1 MTTSDDN
8 KVSEDRREALRYAF
22 AIGSGAALASTLA
35 GPASAQTTADNT
47 LDRIRANK
55 VLRIAVLPGEL
66 PYFNKD
72 LATGTWSGFSIEMAN
87 DIAKLLDV
95 QLEYTESTYGNS
107 ILDLQSNKID
117 LGFALNPTPQRAL
130 VVDFCAT
137 VFPHPFGAMLK
148 KGIEARTWADINKPE
163 IRIAVDVGSANE
175 AVARRFAPNATIK
188 SLKSRDEVMLEMSS
202 GRVDCVVNALVLGL
216 TAIAKNPNLGT
227 YKILQSPSVAIPS
240 SMAVRREPDK
250 RWRDFLSVW
259 VDYNR
264 GIGQMREWFI
274 KGLSLSGV
282 KPEDVPVELNI
293 CPRRSKGISEPPHDR
308 RFLPDAATLSERL
321 RHDLDLVDDPAGEPS
336 VGGRVKP
343 ASLNGEAILADPV
356 SPIGYLVA
364 IRPDL
369 PELRA
374 LHDPVRVMATPT
386 CSVLNAPGTLIRLSG
401 NMHPIHRRHD
411 NFQLFGDSLTIGQQ
425 RP

>member
-1 MTTSDDN
+1 MLVAGAQGRRYAPRRLVQEDYVTTSDDQRI
-8 KVSEDRREALRYAF
+8 SEDRREALRYAL
-22 AIGSGAALASTLA
+22 AIGSGAALASAITTT
-35 GPASAQTTADNT
+35 PASAQAAADNT
-47 LDRIRANK
+47 LDRVRANK

-72 LATGTWSGFSIEMAN
+72 LASGTWSGFSIEMAN

-95 QLEYTESTYGNS
+95 KLEYVESTYGNS

-130 VVDFCAT
+130 VVDFT
-137 VFPHPFGAMLK
+137 GSVFQHPFGAMLT
-148 KGIEARTWADINKPE
+148 KGLEAKSWSDIDKPAVT
-163 IRIAVDVGSANE
+163 IAVDVGSANE
-175 AVARRFAPNATIK
+175 TVARRFAPNATIK

-227 YKILQSPSVAIPS
+227 YKILQTPAVAIPS

-264 GIGQMREWFI
+264 GIGQMREWFT
-274 KGLSLSGV
+274 KGLALSGV

-293 CPRRSKGISEPPHDR
+293 
-308 RFLPDAATLSERL
+308 
-321 RHDLDLVDDPAGEPS
+321 
-336 VGGRVKP
+336 
-343 ASLNGEAILADPV
+343 
-356 SPIGYLVA
+356 
-364 IRPDL
+364 
-369 PELRA
+369 
-374 LHDPVRVMATPT
+374 
-386 CSVLNAPGTLIRLSG
+386 
-401 NMHPIHRRHD
+401 
-411 NFQLFGDSLTIGQQ
+411 
-425 RP
+425 

>member
-1 MTTSDDN
+1 VTPSDDS
-8 KVSEDRREALRYAF
+8 KADDSRISQDRREALRYAL

-35 GPASAQTTADNT
+35 SPAAAQAGADNT
-47 LDRIRANK
+47 LDRIRADK

-72 LATGTWSGFSIEMAN
+72 LVAGTWSGFSIEMAN

-95 QLEYTESTYGNS
+95 QLEYSESTYGNS
-107 ILDLQSNKID
+107 ILDLQANKID

-130 VVDFCAT
+130 VVDFTAT

-148 KGIEARTWADINKPE
+148 KGMEAKTSEIKTWADINKPE
-163 IRIAVDVGSANE
+163 VRIAVDVGSANE

-188 SLKSRDEVMLEMSS
+188 SLRSRDEVMLEMAS
-202 GRVDCVVNALVLGL
+202 GRVDCVVNALILGL

-227 YKILQSPSVAIPS
+227 YRLLQTPSVAIPS

-264 GIGQMREWFI
+264 GIGQMREWFVR
-274 KGLSLSGV
+274 GLSLAGV

-293 CPRRSKGISEPPHDR
+293 
-308 RFLPDAATLSERL
+308 
-321 RHDLDLVDDPAGEPS
+321 
-336 VGGRVKP
+336 
-343 ASLNGEAILADPV
+343 
-356 SPIGYLVA
+356 
-364 IRPDL
+364 
-369 PELRA
+369 
-374 LHDPVRVMATPT
+374 
-386 CSVLNAPGTLIRLSG
+386 
-401 NMHPIHRRHD
+401 
-411 NFQLFGDSLTIGQQ
+411 
-425 RP
+425 

>member
-1 MTTSDDN
+1 MTTSDDSKLDN
-8 KVSEDRREALRYAF
+8 GKVSEDRREALRYAF
-22 AIGSGAALASTLA
+22 AIGSGAALASALA
-35 GPASAQTTADNT
+35 SPASAQAGPDNT

-95 QLEYTESTYGNS
+95 KLEYTESTYGNS

-130 VVDFCAT
+130 VVDFTAT

-148 KGIEARTWADINKPE
+148 GIEAKTWADINKPE
-163 IRIAVDVGSANE
+163 VRIAVDVGSANE

-227 YKILQSPSVAIPS
+227 YKILQTPAVAIPS

-264 GIGQMREWFI
+264 GIGQMREWFV

-293 CPRRSKGISEPPHDR
+293 
-308 RFLPDAATLSERL
+308 
-321 RHDLDLVDDPAGEPS
+321 
-336 VGGRVKP
+336 
-343 ASLNGEAILADPV
+343 
-356 SPIGYLVA
+356 
-364 IRPDL
+364 
-369 PELRA
+369 
-374 LHDPVRVMATPT
+374 
-386 CSVLNAPGTLIRLSG
+386 
-401 NMHPIHRRHD
+401 
-411 NFQLFGDSLTIGQQ
+411 
-425 RP
+425 

>member
-1 MTTSDDN
+1 LTKSDEQ
-8 KVSEDRREALRYAF
+8 KISEDRRDALRYAL
-22 AIGSGAALASTLA
+22 AIGGGAALASA
-35 GPASAQTTADNT
+35 MAPRAASAAEADST
-47 LDRIRANK
+47 LERIRSSK
-55 VLRIAVLPGEL
+55 TLRIAVLPGEL

-95 QLEYTESTYGNS
+95 KLEYTESTYGNS
-107 ILDLQSNKID
+107 VLDLQAGKID

-130 VVDFCAT
+130 VVDFTKT

-148 KGIEARTWADINKPE
+148 KGLEAKTWADINKPE
-163 IRIAVDVGSANE
+163 VNIAVDVGSANE

-240 SMAVRREPDK
+240 AMAVRREPDK
-250 RWRDFLSVW
+250 AWRDFLSVW

-274 KGLSLSGV
+274 KGLALSGV
-282 KPEDVPVELNI
+282 KSADVPVELDI
-293 CPRRSKGISEPPHDR
+293 
-308 RFLPDAATLSERL
+308 
-321 RHDLDLVDDPAGEPS
+321 
-336 VGGRVKP
+336 
-343 ASLNGEAILADPV
+343 
-356 SPIGYLVA
+356 
-364 IRPDL
+364 
-369 PELRA
+369 
-374 LHDPVRVMATPT
+374 
-386 CSVLNAPGTLIRLSG
+386 
-401 NMHPIHRRHD
+401 
-411 NFQLFGDSLTIGQQ
+411 
-425 RP
+425 

>member
-1 MTTSDDN
+1 MARALILLLRCHTRARLGRIGQEAGVTISDDSRI
-8 KVSEDRREALRYAF
+8 SEDRREALRYAL
-22 AIGSGAALASTLA
+22 AIGSGAALAAAVTS
-35 GPASAQTTADNT
+35 PASAQTAADNT

-72 LATGTWSGFSIEMAN
+72 LATGNWSGFSIEMAN

-95 QLEYTESTYGNS
+95 KLEYTESTYGNS

-130 VVDFCAT
+130 VVDFTAT

-148 KGIEARTWADINKPE
+148 KELQAKTWADINKPE
-163 IRIAVDVGSANE
+163 VRIAVDVGSANE

-188 SLKSRDEVMLEMSS
+188 SLKSRDEVMLEMSA

-227 YKILQSPSVAIPS
+227 YKILQTPSVAIPS

-264 GIGQMREWFI
+264 GIGQMREWFV
-274 KGLSLSGV
+274 KGLSLSGI

-293 CPRRSKGISEPPHDR
+293 
-308 RFLPDAATLSERL
+308 
-321 RHDLDLVDDPAGEPS
+321 
-336 VGGRVKP
+336 
-343 ASLNGEAILADPV
+343 
-356 SPIGYLVA
+356 
-364 IRPDL
+364 
-369 PELRA
+369 
-374 LHDPVRVMATPT
+374 
-386 CSVLNAPGTLIRLSG
+386 
-401 NMHPIHRRHD
+401 
-411 NFQLFGDSLTIGQQ
+411 
-425 RP
+425 

>member
-1 MTTSDDN
+1 MTTSDDSKPDDG

-22 AIGSGAALASTLA
+22 AIGSGAALASALA
-35 GPASAQTTADNT
+35 SPASAQASPDNT

-55 VLRIAVLPGEL
+55 VMRIAVLPGEL

-72 LATGTWSGFSIEMAN
+72 LATGNWSGFSIEMAN

-95 QLEYTESTYGNS
+95 KLEYTESTYGNS

-130 VVDFCAT
+130 VVDFTAT

-148 KGIEARTWADINKPE
+148 GIEAKTWADINKPE
-163 IRIAVDVGSANE
+163 VRIAVDVGSANE
-175 AVARRFAPNATIK
+175 TVARRFAPNATIK

-227 YKILQSPSVAIPS
+227 YKILQTPAVAIPS

-264 GIGQMREWFI
+264 GIGQMREWFV

-293 CPRRSKGISEPPHDR
+293 
-308 RFLPDAATLSERL
+308 
-321 RHDLDLVDDPAGEPS
+321 
-336 VGGRVKP
+336 
-343 ASLNGEAILADPV
+343 
-356 SPIGYLVA
+356 
-364 IRPDL
+364 
-369 PELRA
+369 
-374 LHDPVRVMATPT
+374 
-386 CSVLNAPGTLIRLSG
+386 
-401 NMHPIHRRHD
+401 
-411 NFQLFGDSLTIGQQ
+411 
-425 RP
+425 